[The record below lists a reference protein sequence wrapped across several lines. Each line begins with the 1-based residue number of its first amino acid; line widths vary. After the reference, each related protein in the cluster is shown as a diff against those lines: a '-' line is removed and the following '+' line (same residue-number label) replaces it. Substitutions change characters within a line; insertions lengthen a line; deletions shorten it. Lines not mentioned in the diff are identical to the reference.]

1 MKKIK
6 RSRTRLLLTGRTA
19 WCGVS
24 VPRAAMARE
33 VSALMPL
40 ANPRGIV
47 ATLRL
52 AWACARAAWRCA
64 SIAAARDGT
73 PLLDAESRRIAR
85 EVRLRALGF
94 EEPSDEQRK
103 KNLALNV
110 ALRDWPKI

>member
-1 MKKIK
+1 MEKVK
-6 RSRTRLLLTGRTA
+6 RSRTRMLLTGRTA

-33 VSALMPL
+33 TAALMPL

-64 SIAAARDGT
+64 SITTKNGT
-73 PLLDAESRRIAR
+73 PLLDAESRRVAR
-85 EVRLRALGF
+85 EDRLRALGF
-94 EEPSDEQRK
+94 DEPSDEQRK
-103 KNLALNV
+103 ENLALNV
-110 ALRDWPKI
+110 ALREWPKI

>member
-1 MKKIK
+1 MKKVK
-6 RSRTRLLLTGRTA
+6 RSRTRMILTSRTA

-24 VPRAAMARE
+24 LPRAAMARE
-33 VSALMPL
+33 TAALMPL

-64 SIAAARDGT
+64 SIAARDGA
-73 PLLDAESRRIAR
+73 PLLDAESRRVSR
-85 EVRLRALGF
+85 ETRLRALGF
-94 EEPSDEQRK
+94 EEPTAEQRK
-103 KNLALNV
+103 ENLALNV